1 MTDDGIKILRQEE
14 RQLTDEQARCMYGV
28 YELQDIFEGLI
39 NYICS
44 GNSILMAIAR
54 GDSGIIADFRDLIG
68 PNNVEEARQ
77 NNPDC
82 YRALFGTT
90 NYQNA
95 IHGSDSIESA
105 CR

>member
-1 MTDDGIKILRQEE
+1 MAEDGITILRQEE
-14 RQLTDEQARCMYGV
+14 RQLTDEQARCIYGA

-39 NYICS
+39 NYMCS

-54 GDSGIIADFRDLIG
+54 GDSGVIADFREMIG
-68 PNNVEEARQ
+68 PSNVEEARQ

-90 NYQNA
+90 SYQNA
-95 IHGSDSIESA
+95 IHSSESFESA
-105 CR
+105 MR